1 MLSDFLYRA
10 PTDKMVKLLLE
21 RNVPVYYYVLNTTV
35 EAFRLPEWRKYAH
48 DNEYFFLT
56 GAPFMD
62 TEFFPKKLRLE
73 RTMWTDNDRNMSHF
87 FMKTF
92 TDFARKG
99 NPTPFGEVLGIHFD
113 RAINGELRY
122 LNINTTF
129 NSSILLNYR
138 QTENAFWSEVSLRID
153 PANTSSFK
161 RIFLVSSNDRRHASA
176 NISTVDRVLVGAEGA
191 AANRFLE
198 HVDSVSHPTRA
209 ARHVLHS
216 VAQRKEVWTRG
227 NR

>member
-1 MLSDFLYRA
+1 MFSDFLFRA
-10 PTDKMVKLLLE
+10 PTDKIVKLLLE

-35 EAFRLPEWRKYAH
+35 EAFRLPEWRKYSH

-62 TEFFPKKLRLE
+62 VEFFPKKLRLE

-92 TDFARKG
+92 TDFARYG
-99 NPTPFGEVLGIHFD
+99 NPTFLGEVLGLHFD

-122 LNINTTF
+122 LNINTTY

-138 QTENAFWSEVSLRID
+138 QTENAFWSEVSH
-153 PANTSSFK
+153 FH
-161 RIFLVSSNDRRHASA
+161 VMSNSLINVWLSVFTDNHRCSRSDL
-176 NISTVDRVLVGAEGA
+176 STV
-191 AANRFLE
+191 N
-198 HVDSVSHPTRA
+198 
-209 ARHVLHS
+209 
-216 VAQRKEVWTRG
+216 
-227 NR
+227 